1 VSRRLPLLAAVAFAL
16 TAWGAS
22 AAQFKPPPAPRQFVT
37 DTAEM
42 LAPNTERQLEARLQ
56 AYERDTG
63 HQVIVWTGRTT
74 GDVPLEEWAVR
85 TFEAWGVGSEKL
97 DDGLALFLFSEDR
110 KLRIEVG
117 YGLEGVIPDAIASR
131 VINEIAVPA
140 LRAGN
145 PDAAVVGS
153 VNELLLRIGGE
164 RGPPQQVPRYAQR
177 PSPSRKVGLGDM
189 IVFLVIGGI
198 FLLLFI
204 TNPRLA
210 MFLLFSLMSGGRGG
224 GYGGGGGGGF
234 GGGGGRSGGGGASG
248 SW

>member
-1 VSRRLPLLAAVAFAL
+1 
-16 TAWGAS
+16 
-22 AAQFKPPPAPRQFVT
+22 
-37 DTAEM
+37 M
-42 LAPNTERQLEARLQ
+42 LSPNVERQLEARLQ

-85 TFEAWGVGSEKL
+85 TFEAWGVGSKKL

-110 KLRIEVG
+110 RIRIEVG

-131 VINEIAVPA
+131 VINEVAVPA
-140 LRAGN
+140 LRAGD

-153 VNELLLRIGGE
+153 INDLLQRIGGE

-177 PSPSRKVGLGDM
+177 PTRDVGAGNM
-189 IVFLVIGGI
+189 IVFLVIGAI

-224 GYGGGGGGGF
+224 GGGGGHGGGGF

>member
-1 VSRRLPLLAAVAFAL
+1 
-16 TAWGAS
+16 
-22 AAQFKPPPAPRQFVT
+22 
-37 DTAEM
+37 
-42 LAPNTERQLEARLQ
+42 ARLQ

-85 TFEAWGVGSEKL
+85 TFEAWGVGSKKL

-110 KLRIEVG
+110 RIRIEVG

-131 VINEIAVPA
+131 VINEVAVPA
-140 LRAGN
+140 LRAGD

-153 VNELLLRIGGE
+153 INDLLQRIGGE
-164 RGPPQQVPRYAQR
+164 RGPPQQVPRYTQR
-177 PSPSRKVGLGDM
+177 PTRDVGAGNM
-189 IVFLVIGGI
+189 IMFLVIGAI

-224 GYGGGGGGGF
+224 GGGGGHGGGGF

>member
-1 VSRRLPLLAAVAFAL
+1 MSRRLPLLAAVAFAL

-22 AAQFKPPPAPRQFVT
+22 SAAQFKPPPAPRQFVT
-37 DTAEM
+37 DTAGM
-42 LAPNTERQLEARLQ
+42 ISPNVERQLDARLQ

-63 HQVIVWTGRTT
+63 HQVIVWTGKTT

-97 DDGLALFLFSEDR
+97 DDGLAVFLFSEDR
-110 KLRIEVG
+110 RIRIEVG

-140 LRAGN
+140 LRAGD

-153 VNELLLRIGGE
+153 VNDLLQRIGGE
-164 RGPPQQVPRYAQR
+164 RGPPQQTRRYVQR
-177 PSPSRKVGLGDM
+177 PSREVGAGNM
-189 IVFLVIGGI
+189 IILLVIGGI

-224 GYGGGGGGGF
+224 GGGGYGGGGF